1 MSKCHRIQY
10 VYFSELL
17 YIMKINFLD
26 FLKYLT
32 IVWTGKS
39 HKEAIIM
46 AILQQKSAIFSKF
59 CLEMQKKL

>member
-1 MSKCHRIQY
+1 
-10 VYFSELL
+10 
-17 YIMKINFLD
+17 MKINFLD